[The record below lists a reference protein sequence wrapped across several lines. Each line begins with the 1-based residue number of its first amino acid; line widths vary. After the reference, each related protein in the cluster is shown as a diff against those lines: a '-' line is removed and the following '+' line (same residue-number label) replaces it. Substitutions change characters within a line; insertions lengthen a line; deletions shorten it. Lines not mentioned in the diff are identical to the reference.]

1 MKLTREGRA
10 MEHALL
16 PCSENSM
23 EVCVAGLER
32 RATTDRFV
40 VSSKERTSFM
50 TDAALAADDLKRQLV
65 IVDPDDPN
73 VPHLGLVALR
83 FSGSVS

>member
-1 MKLTREGRA
+1 
-10 MEHALL
+10 
-16 PCSENSM
+16 
-23 EVCVAGLER
+23 
-32 RATTDRFV
+32 
-40 VSSKERTSFM
+40 M